1 METHKKPIEEITF
14 SDLRPHYQTGR
25 AVHIS
30 GTGRDKVFGYRH
42 GVMTDCGD
50 LERAEWMRQAKQ
62 VIERNGEQ
70 ELYRHLLEWEIGQE
84 DSCYL
89 TDEQLEYQALDSCIS
104 RIFDDQKW
112 VDYIP
117 FNQKYR
123 PEVLSKA
130 DLVWVKCTACGKR
143 QQMTRVRYEYL
154 CSTFESQLYCTN
166 CCSYATLILTEPPE
180 EGAGN
185 G

>member
-1 METHKKPIEEITF
+1 METNKTPAEKITF

-30 GTGRDKVFGYRH
+30 GTGRNKVFGYRH
-42 GVMTDCGD
+42 GVMTDLGD
-50 LERAEWMRQAKQ
+50 LARDEWKRLAKQ
-62 VIERNGEQ
+62 VIERSGEQ
-70 ELYRHLLEWEIGQE
+70 ELYQNLLEWEIGQE
-84 DSCYL
+84 NDGYL
-89 TDEQLEYQALDSCIS
+89 TDEQLEYQTLDSCMS
-104 RIFDDQKW
+104 RVFDDQKW

-123 PEVLSKA
+123 PEVLDKA

-154 CSTFESQLYCTN
+154 RSTFESQLYCTN
-166 CCSYATLILTEPPE
+166 CGGFATLSLAELPE
-180 EGAGN
+180 EGTGN